1 MDLGVLYYLAT
12 NHGVKSSST
21 RLKDLT
27 VGGMAPKI
35 VYNPKLRTIRFT

>member
-1 MDLGVLYYLAT
+1 MDLGVLYYPAT
-12 NHGVKSSST
+12 NHGVKSYST

-35 VYNPKLRTIRFT
+35 LYNPKLRISRFT